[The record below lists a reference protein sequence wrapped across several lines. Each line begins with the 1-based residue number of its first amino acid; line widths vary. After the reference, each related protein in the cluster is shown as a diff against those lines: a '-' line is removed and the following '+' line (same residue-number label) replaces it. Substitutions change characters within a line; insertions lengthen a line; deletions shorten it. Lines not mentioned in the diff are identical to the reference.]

1 MITIDT
7 IGQVVDLELD
17 PNIPDLLEIWRKA
30 CIEHRFYIQAM
41 LMQGGFAG
49 QLNPVFRNDKTFL
62 DYIQVSPYNV
72 AFVVTMVH
80 HETPM
85 IGIDLNPNILKVDGN
100 DIVSVKD
107 GTKVYFIPRMINFD
121 RIITFDAYTI
131 GTKSCWSKIV
141 NLEEY
146 PYQGIL
152 PT

>member
-41 LMQGGFAG
+41 LVQGGFAG

-72 AFVVTMVH
+72 AFVVTMVNY
-80 HETPM
+80 ETPM
-85 IGIDLNPNILKVDGN
+85 IGIDLNPNILKVDGDN
-100 DIVSVKD
+100 IVSVRD
-107 GTKVYFIPRMINFD
+107 GKNVYFIPRMINFD
-121 RIITFDAYTI
+121 RIITFDAYTM
-131 GTKSCWSKIV
+131 GTKSYWSKIV

>member
-62 DYIQVSPYNV
+62 DYI
-72 AFVVTMVH
+72 
-80 HETPM
+80 
-85 IGIDLNPNILKVDGN
+85 
-100 DIVSVKD
+100 VSVRD
-107 GTKVYFIPRMINFD
+107 GKNVYFIPRMINFD
-121 RIITFDAYTI
+121 RIITFDAYTM
-131 GTKSCWSKIV
+131 GTKSYWSKIV